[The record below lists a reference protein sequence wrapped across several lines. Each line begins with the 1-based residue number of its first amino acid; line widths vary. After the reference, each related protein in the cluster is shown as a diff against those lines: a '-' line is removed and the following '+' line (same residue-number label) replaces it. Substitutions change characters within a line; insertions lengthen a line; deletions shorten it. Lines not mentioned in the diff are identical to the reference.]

1 MAKKHKRRSF
11 KMRVPY
17 GNGISGA
24 YTKTRNGYHDGESH
38 ERRGNGSSFNA
49 VTERNKTNSNFL
61 EIIKFNP
68 SQYWNLAF
76 PANSDDRIVIAHI
89 ENGNGTIPK
98 ADTSARLITFADIC
112 SLENADY
119 KPNKDHKFVVK
130 YPIEARSLNSAKG
143 YCEKLNFGN
152 FR

>member
-1 MAKKHKRRSF
+1 
-11 KMRVPY
+11 MRVPY

-24 YTKTRNGYHDGESH
+24 YTKTRNGYNDGESH
-38 ERRGNGSSFNA
+38 ERGGNSSSFNA
-49 VTERNKTNSNFL
+49 ATKQKETDSSFL
-61 EIIKFNP
+61 EVIKFDP

-76 PANSDDRIVIAHI
+76 PANPNDDRIVIAHI

-98 ADTSARLITFADIC
+98 ADTSTRLITFADIC

-119 KPNKDHKFVVK
+119 KPNEDHKFVVK
-130 YPIEARSLNSAKG
+130 YPIEARSLNSAKE